1 MTKNDLLI
9 CYTAGPY
16 AGGRGMQMQ
25 PPTDQPKKKGLFSHF
40 PVEQPLRDKKC
51 FAEKNKNHLF
61 HRETLQK
68 FAEKLL

>member
-9 CYTAGPY
+9 CDTGGPY
-16 AGGRGMQMQ
+16 AGGRGMQMH
-25 PPTDQPKKKGLFSHF
+25 PPTDQPKKKAFSRF
-40 PVEQPLRDKKC
+40 AVEQPLRDKKC
-51 FAEKNKNHLF
+51 FVEKNKNHLF